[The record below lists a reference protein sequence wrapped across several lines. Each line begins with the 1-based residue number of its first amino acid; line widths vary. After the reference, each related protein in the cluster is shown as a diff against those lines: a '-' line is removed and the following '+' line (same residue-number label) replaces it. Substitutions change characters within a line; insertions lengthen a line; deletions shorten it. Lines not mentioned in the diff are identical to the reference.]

1 MSRLNVL
8 FNGEVFSCRLPQC
21 KASVMISN
29 KEEGGLRILFGGI
42 NEESKQVVWL
52 VSRHSPSDH
61 IKIQIVE
68 DDGITSES
76 VNLDN
81 MYLSDYYALKKKL
94 EQ

>member
-1 MSRLNVL
+1 M
-8 FNGEVFSCRLPQC
+8 
-21 KASVMISN
+21 
-29 KEEGGLRILFGGI
+29 FGGI

-52 VSRHSPSDH
+52 VSRLSPGDH